1 MPTVKTGDIQTHYE
15 IHGEG
20 EPLVLIHGLGSSGRD
35 WELQV
40 PEFSKHFK
48 VITYDV
54 RGFGHSNKAPGP
66 YNALKFSDDLRGLL
80 DGLKIKSAH
89 FLGISMGG
97 MIAFQ
102 FAVDNP
108 ERVKSLVVVNSW
120 VDFNPR
126 NFKERLKLWRR
137 TVLFR
142 LFSMRKI
149 GEVLSKQLFI
159 YPNQGI
165 FRQKMV
171 ERWVDN
177 HKPTYMAVMRGIV
190 GWSIADR
197 VNEVTCPTLVVAA
210 DNDYT
215 SLDDKEDYTTQ
226 LPNAELVVI
235 EDSRHAV
242 SMEKYEE
249 FNQVVMKFLGKI
261 S

>member
-1 MPTVKTGDIQTHYE
+1 
-15 IHGEG
+15 
-20 EPLVLIHGLGSSGRD
+20 LIHGLGSSGRD

-54 RGFGHSNKAPGP
+54 RGCGYSNKAPGP
-66 YNALKFSDDLRGLL
+66 YDALQFAADLKKLMDTL
-80 DGLKIKSAH
+80 EIKSTH
-89 FLGISMGG
+89 ILGLSMGG

-108 ERVKSLVVVNSW
+108 ERVKSLVIVNSW

-137 TVLFR
+137 TIVFR

-159 YPNQGI
+159 YPDQEV
-165 FRQKMV
+165 FREKMV

-197 VNEVTCPTLVVAA
+197 VNEITCPTLVIAA
-210 DNDYT
+210 DDDYT
-215 SLDDKEDYTTQ
+215 PLDNKQEYTAQ

-249 FNQVVMKFLGKI
+249 FNQVVMSFFEKI